1 MKKIFIVWLSYM
13 LFVFIY
19 SEYKRSLILSSV
31 EHQSMEQLFS
41 TLPQEELQVFNS
53 TDSLAY
59 LYGIIR
65 SRNIEINSLIDDSK
79 KYNSFKNQVIF
90 PMTFPVRMLMVLF
103 VVLFVAYFSLR
114 NKKLH
119 KLKIMNEYET
129 KYRNIELQNSMLLL
143 AKRNEDIDNLVVQ
156 LNHLEESPTK
166 EEVELLITQLKKEK
180 IIESNWK
187 DYLISFEKLHPSFY
201 ATLEQ
206 MDIFLTK
213 SEKRLCAFI
222 FQDLTIN
229 QIAAIIHVN
238 PNSVEKSRFRLRKK
252 LLLKKEQNL
261 NQFIQTL

>member
-156 LNHLEESPTK
+156 LKHLEESPTK

-180 IIESNWK
+180 IIESN
-187 DYLISFEKLHPSFY
+187 
-201 ATLEQ
+201 
-206 MDIFLTK
+206 
-213 SEKRLCAFI
+213 
-222 FQDLTIN
+222 
-229 QIAAIIHVN
+229 
-238 PNSVEKSRFRLRKK
+238 
-252 LLLKKEQNL
+252 
-261 NQFIQTL
+261 